1 MPKDFTENV
10 DRPYARDRETMEA
23 AAKYMIR
30 TRRAD
35 LLDMLGLAH
44 VPVPER
50 YAAARDK
57 LLAAEP
63 SPAVQ
68 PGKRRARERTAPINR
83 NLPNCTCAPT
93 GLPYRLCP
101 EHGEPGIAVAPQ
113 KLP

>member
-1 MPKDFTENV
+1 MPKDMTENV
-10 DRPYARDRETMEA
+10 ERSTYRNPETMQA

-35 LLDMLGLAH
+35 LLAMLGLDE

-57 LLAAEP
+57 LLSQ
-63 SPAVQ
+63 SPAVV
-68 PGKRRARERTAPINR
+68 PGKAPRRVHRAAARNR

>member
-10 DRPYARDRETMEA
+10 DRAYFRDPETMEA

-35 LLDMLGLAH
+35 LLDMLGLDR
-44 VPVPER
+44 VPVPEK

-57 LLAAEP
+57 LLAAAP
-63 SPAVQ
+63 PPAVQ
-68 PGKRRARERTAPINR
+68 PGKRRAREPRINR
-83 NLPNCTCAPT
+83 SLPNCTCAPT
-93 GLPYRLCP
+93 GRPYRLCP

-113 KLP
+113 KRP